1 MNELNICEDIHLV
14 VKTISQFI
22 SLYRSQEAMENFV
35 FTDKN
40 STIEEFDENE

>member
-1 MNELNICEDIHLV
+1 MNELNICEDIHLLE
-14 VKTISQFI
+14 KTILQFI

-35 FTDKN
+35 FPDEN